1 VVHPL
6 SMIGTDGV
14 LVGRFPSPRAF
25 GTYAR
30 VLGDYV
36 REERVLSMPD
46 AIRRMTSFPAA
57 RFGLTGR
64 GVLADGAAADVVVFD
79 PSTVRATATY
89 ENPRTSPVG
98 ISHVVVNG
106 TVVVDDGRHTGATPG
121 RALRRGV
128 AA

>member
-1 VVHPL
+1 MV
-6 SMIGTDGV
+6 GTDGV

-36 REERVLSMPD
+36 REERILSMPD
-46 AIRRMTSFPAA
+46 AVRRMTSFPAT

-64 GVLADGAAADVVVFD
+64 GILADGFAADVVVFD
-79 PSTVRATATY
+79 PLTVRATASY
-89 ENPRTSPVG
+89 ESPRTPPVG
-98 ISHVVVNG
+98 IGHVVVNG
-106 TVVVDDGRHTGATPG
+106 KLVVDDGRHTSATPG